1 MAKKGIATAPQVEE
15 PEPEEF
21 LEGPYEEPTEPIV
34 SERFGDAPT
43 ENRPVNVY
51 VEKVKGQHV
60 LWWTTE
66 QGGEGGRKA
75 AFRRDERL
83 KEDIPIGHDYTQVN
97 SQSAREKLVG
107 QAYGATKYYT
117 KDGSAVHG
125 ITEKEFLSADSI

>member
-1 MAKKGIATAPQVEE
+1 MPKKGIATAPQVEE
-15 PEPEEF
+15 DEFPHEEEF
-21 LEGPYEEPTEPIV
+21 HTEPAKPIV

-51 VEKVKGQHV
+51 VEKVKGQYV

-66 QGGEGGRKA
+66 QGGEVGRKA

-83 KEDIPIGHDYTQVN
+83 KEDIPIGYDYTQSN
-97 SQSAREKLVG
+97 DRGAREALVSN
-107 QAYGATKYYT
+107 AFGATQFYT